1 MFFAIVAKV
10 LRVKNE
16 SNKMQANMTCFLD
29 TVAVHV
35 TGIIIF
41 RLLNFKN
48 ILQNFYVLYPNVM
61 LIENSQVLHVVNVV
75 RYTNYIDRLL
85 GTIESDPRF
94 K

>member
-10 LRVKNE
+10 LRVKNQ
-16 SNKMQANMTCFLD
+16 SNKMQAANMTCFLD
-29 TVAVHV
+29 TVHV

-48 ILQNFYVLYPNVM
+48 ILHYFYVLYPNVI